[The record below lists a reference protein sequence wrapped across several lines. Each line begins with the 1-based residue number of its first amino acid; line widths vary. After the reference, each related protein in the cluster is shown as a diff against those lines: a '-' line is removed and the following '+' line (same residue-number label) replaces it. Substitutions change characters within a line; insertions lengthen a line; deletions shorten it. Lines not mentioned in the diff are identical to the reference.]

1 MSTAASLDQA
11 TRRTAC
17 VLILAGVIAGV
28 AGAASALAQGSD
40 CPLTVKPRDDTTG
53 YRRRGD
59 RCEGMFIGLQSAP
72 LKVQVV
78 SLVNG
83 GLHYDLHNDALL
95 YIHVPSLPAN
105 VSTGGPVVLQGRARE
120 ANLNWA
126 LDAAAP
132 VGSSLKWE
140 LTPVI
145 IPQALTSDRIGLVA
159 LVRPSA
165 LSDPLFIPLGVSRD
179 AAAPPPSRDSLE
191 LVVRVPGASGVRWSP
206 AIGKD
211 CPNAVSASCREA
223 ARLNADGYFR
233 IVVAAGPEGE
243 VPLAIYWRP
252 RGSQAYNEVPEQIRI
267 FRP

>member
-1 MSTAASLDQA
+1 VSTATPLDRP

-17 VLILAGVIAGV
+17 VLILAGVIAV
-28 AGAASALAQGSD
+28 AASARAQGTE

-53 YRRRGD
+53 YKRRGD

-105 VSTGGPVVLQGRARE
+105 VSAGGPVVLQGRGRE

-126 LDAAAP
+126 LDATAP

-165 LSDPLFIPLGVSRD
+165 LSDPLFIPLGVTGVP
-179 AAAPPPSRDSLE
+179 AAARATRDLRE

-206 AIGKD
+206 ATGKD
-211 CPNAVSASCREA
+211 CPNVVGGGCREA
-223 ARLNADGYFR
+223 TRLNADGYFR
-233 IVVAAGPEGE
+233 IVVPAGPEGE
-243 VPLAIYWRP
+243 APLAIYWRP